1 MASIFKRLY
10 TDVIKPID
18 TTILIVIMS
27 IIFVIAGYFGYKWFV
42 QSTVENLGTADLAND
57 TSNREGDAELI
68 FFFADW
74 CPHCTRAK
82 PDWDKFKNNFNNKK
96 VGTYNLTCTDVDCS
110 EGNSPLIQEYSVD
123 GYPTVILKKDGER
136 IDYDASI
143 SEDNLQQFITQ
154 FLEKN

>member
-1 MASIFKRLY
+1 MSTVFKRLY
-10 TDVIKPID
+10 VDFIKPID
-18 TTILIVIMS
+18 NTILIVIMS
-27 IIFVIAGYFGYKWFV
+27 IIFLIAGYLGYKWFV

-57 TSNREGDAELI
+57 NNREGDAELI

-74 CPHCTRAK
+74 CPHCNRAK
-82 PDWDKFKNNFNNKK
+82 PDWDNFKNSFDNKK
-96 VGTYNLTCTDVDCS
+96 VGLFNLTCTDVDCS

-143 SEDNLQQFITQ
+143 NEDNLQQFITQ
-154 FLEKN
+154 FLENN

>member
-1 MASIFKRLY
+1 MSTIFKRLY
-10 TDVIKPID
+10 VDFIKPFD
-18 TTILIVIMS
+18 NTILIVIMS
-27 IIFVIAGYFGYKWFV
+27 IIFIIAGYLGYKWFV

-57 TSNREGDAELI
+57 NNREGDAELI

-74 CPHCTRAK
+74 CPHCNRAK
-82 PDWDKFKNNFNNKK
+82 PEWDNFKKSFNNKK
-96 VGTYNLTCTDVDCS
+96 VGLFNLTCTDVDCS
-110 EGNSPLIQEYSVD
+110 EGNSPLIQEYSID

-154 FLEKN
+154 FLENN

>member
-1 MASIFKRLY
+1 MSTIFKRLY
-10 TDVIKPID
+10 VDFIKPFD
-18 TTILIVIMS
+18 NTILIVIIS
-27 IIFVIAGYFGYKWFV
+27 IIFIIAGYLGYKWFV

-57 TSNREGDAELI
+57 NNREGDAELI

-74 CPHCTRAK
+74 CPHCNRAK
-82 PDWDKFKNNFNNKK
+82 PEWDNFKNSFNNKN
-96 VGTYNLTCTDVDCS
+96 VGLFNLTCTDVDCS

-154 FLEKN
+154 FLENN

>member
-1 MASIFKRLY
+1 MSTVFKRLY
-10 TDVIKPID
+10 NDFIKPID
-18 TTILIVIMS
+18 NTILIVIMS
-27 IIFVIAGYFGYKWFV
+27 IIFFIAGYLGYKWFV

-57 TSNREGDAELI
+57 NNREGDAELI

-74 CPHCTRAK
+74 CPHCNRAK
-82 PDWDKFKNNFNNKK
+82 PEWDNFKNSFNNKK
-96 VGTYNLTCTDVDCS
+96 VGLFNLTCTDVDCS
-110 EGNSPLIQEYSVD
+110 EGNSPLIQEYSID

-154 FLEKN
+154 FLENN

>member
-1 MASIFKRLY
+1 MSTVFKSLY
-10 TDVIKPID
+10 NDFIKPID
-18 TTILIVIMS
+18 NTILIVIMS
-27 IIFVIAGYFGYKWFV
+27 IIFIIAGYLGYKWFV

-57 TSNREGDAELI
+57 NNREGDAELI

-74 CPHCTRAK
+74 CPHCNRAK
-82 PDWDKFKNNFNNKK
+82 PEWDNFKNSFNNKK
-96 VGTYNLTCTDVDCS
+96 VGLFNLTCTDVDCS
-110 EGNSPLIQEYSVD
+110 DGNSPLIQEYSID

-154 FLEKN
+154 FLENN

>member
-1 MASIFKRLY
+1 MSTVFKRLY
-10 TDVIKPID
+10 NDFIKPID
-18 TTILIVIMS
+18 NTILIVIMS
-27 IIFVIAGYFGYKWFV
+27 IIFIIAGYLGYKWFV

-57 TSNREGDAELI
+57 NNREGDAELI

-74 CPHCTRAK
+74 CPHCNRAK
-82 PDWDKFKNNFNNKK
+82 PEWDNFKNSFNNKK
-96 VGTYNLTCTDVDCS
+96 VGLFNLTCTDVDCS

-154 FLEKN
+154 FLENN

>member
-1 MASIFKRLY
+1 MAVIFKRLY
-10 TDVIKPID
+10 NDFIKPND
-18 TTILIVIMS
+18 KTILIVIVS
-27 IIFVIAGYFGYKWFV
+27 IIFVIAGYHGYNWFV
-42 QSTVENLGTADLAND
+42 RPTIENLGTADLAND
-57 TSNREGDAELI
+57 NNRESNAELI

-82 PDWDKFKNNFNNKK
+82 PEWDKFKNSFNNKK
-96 VGTYNLTCTDVDCS
+96 VGLFNLTCTEVDCS
-110 EGNSPLIQEYSVD
+110 EGNSPLIQEYSID
-123 GYPTVILKKDGER
+123 GYPTIILKKDGER

>member
-1 MASIFKRLY
+1 MDIQTFKRLY
-10 TDVIKPID
+10 NDFIKPID
-18 TTILIVIMS
+18 NTILIVIMS
-27 IIFVIAGYFGYKWFV
+27 IIFFIAGYLGYKWFV

-57 TSNREGDAELI
+57 NNREGDAELI

-74 CPHCTRAK
+74 CPHCNRAK
-82 PDWDKFKNNFNNKK
+82 PEWDNFKNSFNNKK
-96 VGTYNLTCTDVDCS
+96 VGLFNLTCTDVDCS
-110 EGNSPLIQEYSVD
+110 EGNSPLIQEYSID

-154 FLEKN
+154 FLENN

>member
-1 MASIFKRLY
+1 MSTVFKRLY
-10 TDVIKPID
+10 NDFIKPID
-18 TTILIVIMS
+18 NTILIVIMS
-27 IIFVIAGYFGYKWFV
+27 IIFIIAGYLGYKWFV

-57 TSNREGDAELI
+57 NNREGDAELI

-74 CPHCTRAK
+74 CPHCNRAK
-82 PDWDKFKNNFNNKK
+82 PEWDNFKNSFNNKK
-96 VGTYNLTCTDVDCS
+96 VGLFNLTCTDVDCS
-110 EGNSPLIQEYSVD
+110 EGNSPLIQEYSID

-154 FLEKN
+154 FLENN

>member
-1 MASIFKRLY
+1 MSTVFKRLY
-10 TDVIKPID
+10 NDFIKPND
-18 TTILIVIMS
+18 NTILIVIMS
-27 IIFVIAGYFGYKWFV
+27 IIFFIAGYLGYKWFV

-57 TSNREGDAELI
+57 NNREGDAELI

-74 CPHCTRAK
+74 CPHCNRAK
-82 PDWDKFKNNFNNKK
+82 PEWDNFKNSFNNKK
-96 VGTYNLTCTDVDCS
+96 VGLFNLTCTDVDCS
-110 EGNSPLIQEYSVD
+110 EGNSPLIQEYSID

-154 FLEKN
+154 FLENN

>member
-1 MASIFKRLY
+1 MSTVFKRLY
-10 TDVIKPID
+10 VDFIKPID
-18 TTILIVIMS
+18 NTILIVIMS
-27 IIFVIAGYFGYKWFV
+27 IIFLIAGYLGYKWFV

-57 TSNREGDAELI
+57 NNREGDAELI

-74 CPHCTRAK
+74 CPHCNRAK
-82 PDWDKFKNNFNNKK
+82 PDWDNFKNSFNNKK
-96 VGTYNLTCTDVDCS
+96 VGLFNLTCTDVDCS

-154 FLEKN
+154 FLENN

>member
-1 MASIFKRLY
+1 MSTVFKRLY
-10 TDVIKPID
+10 NDFIKPID
-18 TTILIVIMS
+18 NTILFVIMS
-27 IIFVIAGYFGYKWFV
+27 IIFLIAGYLGYKWFV

-57 TSNREGDAELI
+57 NNREGDAELI

-74 CPHCTRAK
+74 CPHCNRAK
-82 PDWDKFKNNFNNKK
+82 PEWDNFKNSFNKKK
-96 VGTYNLTCTDVDCS
+96 VGLFNLTCTDVDCS

-154 FLEKN
+154 FLENN

>member
-1 MASIFKRLY
+1 MSTVFKRLY
-10 TDVIKPID
+10 NDFIKPID
-18 TTILIVIMS
+18 NTILIVIMS
-27 IIFVIAGYFGYKWFV
+27 IIFIIAGYLGYKWFV

-57 TSNREGDAELI
+57 NNREGDAELI

-74 CPHCTRAK
+74 CPHCNRAK
-82 PDWDKFKNNFNNKK
+82 PEWDNFKNSFNNKK
-96 VGTYNLTCTDVDCS
+96 VGLFNLTCTDVDCS
-110 EGNSPLIQEYSVD
+110 EGNSPLIQEYSID

>member
-1 MASIFKRLY
+1 MSTVFKRLY
-10 TDVIKPID
+10 NDFIKPID
-18 TTILIVIMS
+18 NTILIVIMS
-27 IIFVIAGYFGYKWFV
+27 IIFIIAGYLGYKWFV

-57 TSNREGDAELI
+57 SNREGDAELI

-74 CPHCTRAK
+74 CPHCNRAK
-82 PDWDKFKNNFNNKK
+82 PEWDNFKNSFNNKK
-96 VGTYNLTCTDVDCS
+96 VGLFNLTCTDVDCS
-110 EGNSPLIQEYSVD
+110 DGNSPLIQEYSID

-154 FLEKN
+154 FLENN